1 MALIKSA
8 VTPPEWAVPAQS
20 PRRGGLCPRAVGGGG
35 LPGSLLV
42 FRGTGRFSRFPWNPR
57 PRPHHLEHRHLGL
70 LDQFQLLILRDSAL
84 GVWNP
89 LLLGP

>member
-1 MALIKSA
+1 MRLRSVCLSPPGGVVAVGHRSCSVRSLGRRGMALIKSA

-42 FRGTGRFSRFPWNPR
+42 FRGTGRFSRFP
-57 PRPHHLEHRHLGL
+57 
-70 LDQFQLLILRDSAL
+70 
-84 GVWNP
+84 
-89 LLLGP
+89 